1 MSGVTEYTGRQA
13 LLSQR
18 TVMKRRAQER
28 IHTVSAEQPYGQ
40 YGSSSDYPT
49 YPGKVAAPAQRKR
62 RSRFG
67 CALGAIAILLIVA
80 VVAGVFLYNFLTAYF
95 AVNGTW
101 YGPMKL
107 QVGPTTVTLQAYVDL
122 STHLN
127 GDLVGTGSI
136 CSKTPI
142 TNAVSTV
149 ATGVTGKRDGQNISL
164 SFAASTNT
172 IGLPFLGITIGPG
185 LELHGT
191 YSSLKKTSMGELLV
205 NGAADSMKL
214 SGDASAA
221 PVLLTMKRGTESD
234 FSKACNAQPAVG

>member
-1 MSGVTEYTGRQA
+1 
-13 LLSQR
+13 
-18 TVMKRRAQER
+18 
-28 IHTVSAEQPYGQ
+28 VSAQQPYEPNGPAP
-40 YGSSSDYPT
+40 DYPT
-49 YPGKVAAPAQRKR
+49 DPAVAAPRANRPP
-62 RSRFG
+62 RSRG
-67 CALGAIAILLIVA
+67 RGALVALAALLIVA
-80 VVAGVFLYNFLTAYF
+80 VVAGIFLYNFLTAYL

-127 GDLVGTGSI
+127 GDLLGTGKM

-142 TNAVSTV
+142 TNAISTV
-149 ATGVTGKRDGQNISL
+149 DVGVTGKKDGQNISL

-172 IGLPFLGITIGPG
+172 AGLPFLGVTIGPG

-191 YSSLKKTSMGELLV
+191 YTSLKKTSLGGLLV
-205 NGAADSMKL
+205 NGTADSMKL
-214 SGDASAA
+214 SGDAGAA
-221 PVLLTMKRGTESD
+221 PVSLTLKRGTTSD